1 VPGMQLDQI
10 AHQIVADDPERGDWP
25 VTYYQTH
32 RDRFIGDVTLVPSLV
47 AEHGRILEIGS
58 SPPFVTAALSQ
69 RGYDVAGVDIAPD
82 RFAGS
87 IARFGLEVHAC
98 DIEQERLP
106 FDSDTFDLVLMN
118 EVFEHLRINPIFTC
132 SEVLRVL
139 RPGGRLMLSTP
150 NLWSL
155 RGIFRFLVLR
165 RAYAACAD
173 PYEEFSKLATIGHMG
188 HVREYTT
195 REVRSFLTRVGFDV
209 ERVIYRGRSRFF
221 PERILTMMFP
231 WWRHYFS
238 VVAAK
243 PKAPVDA

>member
-106 FDSDTFDLVLMN
+106 FDSDNLRSRSHERSLRAPTYQPHLHLLGGAASSPARWALDALHTQSLVSSGHLSLPSAAAGRTQPAQTRTRSSPNSPRSDTWGTFA
-118 EVFEHLRINPIFTC
+118 
-132 SEVLRVL
+132 
-139 RPGGRLMLSTP
+139 STP
-150 NLWSL
+150 
-155 RGIFRFLVLR
+155 
-165 RAYAACAD
+165 
-173 PYEEFSKLATIGHMG
+173 
-188 HVREYTT
+188 
-195 REVRSFLTRVGFDV
+195 
-209 ERVIYRGRSRFF
+209 
-221 PERILTMMFP
+221 PERFAASSRALASMSSVSSTGAARASFP
-231 WWRHYFS
+231 S
-238 VVAAK
+238 GSL
-243 PKAPVDA
+243 P